1 LKEECRLAIRTILTD
16 EDPLLRKISRVIEN
30 YDDRLLVLLEDLADT
45 MRKAD
50 GVGLAAPQIGVLR
63 RVAVI
68 DVGEGLIELINPK
81 VVHKSEETLCQPE
94 GCLSSPGEYGEVPR
108 PAMVLVE
115 YYDRTGQKR
124 QVSGEGLLARALC
137 HEIDHLNGRLFKDL
151 AQRMLTSE
159 ELENL

>member
-1 LKEECRLAIRTILTD
+1 MAIRTILTD
-16 EDPLLRKISRVIEN
+16 EDPLLRKKSRNIEH
-30 YDDRLLVLLEDLADT
+30 YDNRLLVLLEDLAET

-68 DVGEGLIELINPK
+68 DVGEGLVELINPEIIFI
-81 VVHKSEETLCQPE
+81 SEDTLCQPE
-94 GCLSSPGEYGEVPR
+94 GCLSSPGEYGEVSR
-108 PAMVLVE
+108 PVMVKVD
-115 YYDRTGQKR
+115 YRDRTGQKH
-124 QVSGEGLLARALC
+124 QVSGEGLFARALC
-137 HEIDHLNGRLFKDL
+137 HEIDHLDGRLFKDL